1 MEITQTAI
9 KGVTVLALA
18 GRLDGVTSHALEQK
32 VGEILAGGAERLV
45 FECSHV
51 DYASSAGL
59 RVFLS
64 TAKKLQKLGG
74 RCAFAALTPELREI
88 FRVSG
93 FLDVLEIHDNLAAA
107 TL

>member
-1 MEITQTAI
+1 MEITQTEI
-9 KGVTVLALA
+9 NGVTVLALT
-18 GRLDGVTSHALEQK
+18 GRLDGVTSHAVEQK
-32 VGEILAGGAERLV
+32 IAGILAGGTERLV
-45 FECSHV
+45 FDCSHV

-93 FLDVLEIHDNLAAA
+93 FLDVLEIHDNVAAS
-107 TL
+107 TV